1 MSRAEYPP
9 EYDEPQGDI
18 DYEDSDEH
26 YVGDAEGNG
35 CSYLVG
41 KCRCCGA
48 FHIHVWWEDNH
59 TVDNLVK
66 DDGPYATEEA
76 ALTAAKDASIE
87 WCANNEV
94 NFEDAVADREDE

>member
-9 EYDEPQGDI
+9 EYDEPDGDI

-26 YVGDAEGNG
+26 FVGNTEGIG

-41 KCRCCGA
+41 TCRCCGA
-48 FHIHVWWEDNH
+48 FHIHVWCDTEDNI
-59 TVDNLVK
+59 DDLVK
-66 DDGPYATEEA
+66 DDGPYATKEA
-76 ALTAAKDASIE
+76 ALTAAKDISIE

-94 NFEDAVADREDE
+94 NFLQEEGGI

>member
-1 MSRAEYPP
+1 MSLYGAEYPP
-9 EYDEPQGDI
+9 EYDEPDGDI

-26 YVGDAEGNG
+26 FVGNTEGIG

-48 FHIHVWWEDNH
+48 FHIHVWFDTEENID
-59 TVDNLVK
+59 DLVK
-66 DDGPYATEEA
+66 DDGPYATEAA

-87 WCANNEV
+87 WCFNNEV
-94 NFEDAVADREDE
+94 NFEEEQA